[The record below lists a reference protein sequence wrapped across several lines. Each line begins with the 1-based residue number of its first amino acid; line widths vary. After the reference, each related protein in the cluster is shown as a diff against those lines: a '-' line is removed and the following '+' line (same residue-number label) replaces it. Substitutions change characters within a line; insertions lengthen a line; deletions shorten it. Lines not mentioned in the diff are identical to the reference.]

1 MSWDWDH
8 LRYFLALADSRTLV
22 AAARELNVS
31 HTTVLRRVKAFES
44 QLETRLFEHTGQ
56 GYELNEQ
63 GESLYAEAVKMRQAI
78 DAVSS
83 QIAGAD
89 KQPKGEVVI
98 TTTDT
103 LAHEVLPDM
112 LKKIVEKHEGLR
124 FSLQMINQISDIDK
138 HEADIA
144 VRTCL
149 EPPEQL
155 IGRRVGSVK
164 FVACASAEY
173 VRQQRL
179 NAFPKSTNDYRFIF
193 LDDSYSESPFHSWL
207 ENRVSKT
214 AYRTTASN
222 FLSAAALCRSHLGI
236 TVLPEYLLNNQKQ
249 LIELATDEP
258 ISGNDLWVLSHA
270 DSRDTERVRLT
281 RKLLH
286 ELLSEF
292 FNSE

>member
-8 LRYFLALADSRTLV
+8 LRFFLALADSRTLV
-22 AAARELNVS
+22 AAAQELHVS

-44 QLETRLFEHTGQ
+44 QLETRLFEHTAH
-56 GYELNEQ
+56 GYQLNEQ
-63 GESLYAEAVKMRQAI
+63 GESLYAEAVKMRRAI

-89 KQPKGEVVI
+89 KQPRGEVSI

-103 LAHEVLPDM
+103 LAHEVLPDI
-112 LKKIVEKHEGLR
+112 LKEIADKNAGLR
-124 FSLQMINQISDIDK
+124 FSLQMINQISDIDN

-144 VRTCL
+144 VRTCR

-155 IGRRVGSVK
+155 IGRRVGAVK
-164 FVACASAEY
+164 FVACASADY

-179 NAFPKSTNDYRFIF
+179 ASFPKNTDDYCFIT
-193 LDDSYSESPFHSWL
+193 LDESYRVSPFYHWL
-207 ENRVSKT
+207 ESRVSRM

-222 FLSAAALCRSHLGI
+222 FLCAAALCRSHMGI
-236 TVLPEYLLNNQKQ
+236 TVLPEYLLNNQTQ
-249 LIELATDEP
+249 LVELATDEP
-258 ISGNDLWVLSHA
+258 IAGNDLWVLSHT
-270 DSRDTERVRLT
+270 DSRNTERVKLT
-281 RKLLH
+281 RTLLY
-286 ELLSEF
+286 ELLAER